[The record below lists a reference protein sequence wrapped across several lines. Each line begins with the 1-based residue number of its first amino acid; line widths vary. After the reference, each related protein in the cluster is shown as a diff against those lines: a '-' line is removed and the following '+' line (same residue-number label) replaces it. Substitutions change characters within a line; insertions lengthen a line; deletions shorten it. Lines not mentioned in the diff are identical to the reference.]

1 MVKSLVEVL
10 VDDLD
15 GTEAVESVL
24 LGWNGQWRRIELSE
38 KNLTALSKAV
48 DRFWEAGRPVAE
60 RGSGRRPLAR
70 TDGNGR
76 DPKAI
81 RAWAAATAS
90 PPPAGTHPGRDR
102 APVQRRSLSTARI
115 R

>member
-10 VDDLD
+10 VDDID

-38 KNLTALSKAV
+38 KNLAALSKAV
-48 DRFWEAGRPVAE
+48 DRYWEAGRPVTE
-60 RGSGRRPLAR
+60 RGGSRRTRSGRAD
-70 TDGNGR
+70 TNGR

-81 RAWAAATAS
+81 RAWAAANGIAVPS
-90 PPPAGTHPGRDR
+90 RGRIPGEIE
-102 APVQRRSLSTARI
+102 RRYNQATR
-115 R
+115 

>member
-15 GTEAVESVL
+15 GTEAVESVM

-38 KNLTALSKAV
+38 KNLAALSKAV

-60 RGSGRRPLAR
+60 RGGASRRTRSPRAG
-70 TDGNGR
+70 TNGR

-81 RAWAAATAS
+81 RAWAEANGIAV
-90 PPPAGTHPGRDR
+90 PKRGRIPGAVEKRYNQANR
-102 APVQRRSLSTARI
+102 
-115 R
+115 

>member
-10 VDDLD
+10 VDDID

-38 KNLTALSKAV
+38 KNLAALSKAV

-60 RGSGRRPLAR
+60 RAGGGRRAR
-70 TDGNGR
+70 ARADADGR

-81 RAWAAATAS
+81 RAWAAANGIAVPS
-90 PPPAGTHPGRDR
+90 RGRIPAEIERQYN
-102 APVQRRSLSTARI
+102 AAR
-115 R
+115 

>member
-38 KNLTALSKAV
+38 KNLSALSKAV
-48 DRFWEAGRPVAE
+48 DRFWEAGRPVAA
-60 RGSGRRPLAR
+60 RSCGRRPRGAR
-70 TDGNGR
+70 PDGGGR

-81 RAWAAATAS
+81 RAWAAANGIAVPS
-90 PPPAGTHPGRDR
+90 RGRIPGEIERQYND
-102 APVQRRSLSTARI
+102 AH
-115 R
+115 

>member
-38 KNLTALSKAV
+38 KNLAALSKAV
-48 DRFWEAGRPVAE
+48 DRYWEAGHPVAE
-60 RGSGRRPLAR
+60 RGGATRRTRSAR
-70 TDGNGR
+70 SDTNGR

-81 RAWAAATAS
+81 RAWAEANGIAV
-90 PPPAGTHPGRDR
+90 PKRGRIPGEIEKRYNQ
-102 APVQRRSLSTARI
+102 AH
-115 R
+115 

>member
-60 RGSGRRPLAR
+60 RSSGRRPRAAR

-81 RAWAAATAS
+81 RAWAAANGIAV
-90 PPPAGTHPGRDR
+90 PQRGRIPGEIERQYN
-102 APVQRRSLSTARI
+102 AAH
-115 R
+115 

>member
-38 KNLTALSKAV
+38 KNLAALSKAV

-60 RGSGRRPLAR
+60 RGGTRRTRGGRAEA
-70 TDGNGR
+70 NGR

-81 RAWAAATAS
+81 RAWAAANGIAVPTRGRIPGDIERQYNQAS
-90 PPPAGTHPGRDR
+90 R
-102 APVQRRSLSTARI
+102 
-115 R
+115 

>member
-10 VDDLD
+10 VDDID

-38 KNLTALSKAV
+38 KNLAALSKAV

-60 RGSGRRPLAR
+60 RGGAARRTRSAR
-70 TDGNGR
+70 ADTNGR

-81 RAWAAATAS
+81 RAWAAANGIAVPS
-90 PPPAGTHPGRDR
+90 RGRIPGEIE
-102 APVQRRSLSTARI
+102 RRYNQATR
-115 R
+115 

>member
-15 GTEAVESVL
+15 GSEAVESVL

-38 KNLTALSKAV
+38 RNLAALSKAV
-48 DRFWEAGRPVAE
+48 DRFWEAGHPGADRSGASRRA
-60 RGSGRRPLAR
+60 RGAR
-70 TDGNGR
+70 SEGNGR

-81 RAWAAATAS
+81 RAWAAANGIAV
-90 PPPAGTHPGRDR
+90 PKRGRIPGD
-102 APVQRRSLSTARI
+102 I
-115 R
+115 

>member
-15 GTEAVESVL
+15 GSEAVESVL

-38 KNLTALSKAV
+38 KNLAALSKAV

-60 RGSGRRPLAR
+60 RGGAARRTRGAR
-70 TDGNGR
+70 AETNGR

-81 RAWAAATAS
+81 RAWATANGIAVPSRGRIPGEIERQYNQAA
-90 PPPAGTHPGRDR
+90 R
-102 APVQRRSLSTARI
+102 
-115 R
+115 

>member
-38 KNLTALSKAV
+38 KNLAALSKAV

-60 RGSGRRPLAR
+60 RAGAGRRPRAR
-70 TDGNGR
+70 ADADGR

-81 RAWAAATAS
+81 RAWAAANGIAVPS
-90 PPPAGTHPGRDR
+90 RGRIPADVERQYN
-102 APVQRRSLSTARI
+102 AAR
-115 R
+115 

>member
-15 GTEAVESVL
+15 GTEAVESVM

-38 KNLTALSKAV
+38 KNLAALSKAV
-48 DRFWEAGRPVAE
+48 DRFWEAGRPVTD
-60 RGSGRRPLAR
+60 RGGASRRAR
-70 TDGNGR
+70 GARADKNGR

-81 RAWAAATAS
+81 RAWAAANGIAV
-90 PPPAGTHPGRDR
+90 PKRGRIPGDVEKRYNQATR
-102 APVQRRSLSTARI
+102 
-115 R
+115 

>member
-38 KNLTALSKAV
+38 RNLA
-48 DRFWEAGRPVAE
+48 
-60 RGSGRRPLAR
+60 
-70 TDGNGR
+70 
-76 DPKAI
+76 
-81 RAWAAATAS
+81 
-90 PPPAGTHPGRDR
+90 
-102 APVQRRSLSTARI
+102 
-115 R
+115 